1 MRLLQNAYKT
11 TVKDRK
17 ILAVLMVTFIL
28 TNSHITAVHAQEMDQ
43 MTAPGPDVVTTSS
56 TDAFTA
62 QSALEPVVEPQTQ
75 IPTQTLPVAQPKRDS
90 AIRTVVA
97 SMTAYTSAPNQ
108 TDGTPYV
115 TADGSCV
122 SDGIVASN
130 FLKIGTRV
138 RFPDLFGDKIFEVHD
153 RMNDRYTNRIDV
165 WMKDIKDARQF
176 GLKRNARVEIVMD
189 GDNKKQWDLGLTNA
203 DCQEIALAV
212 K

>member
-43 MTAPGPDVVTTSS
+43 FAAPEPQMTTSTS
-56 TDAFTA
+56 DVTA
-62 QSALEPVVEPQTQ
+62 SEPVIAAPEQ
-75 IPTQTLPVAQPKRDS
+75 IPTQTLPVAQPKRDP
-90 AIRTVVA
+90 AIRTVLT
-97 SMTAYTSAPNQ
+97 SMTAYSSAPNQ

-115 TADGSCV
+115 TADGTCV